1 MTLAAVILTHDESKH
16 IRECIDSVRF
26 ADFVL
31 VFDSFSQDDTV
42 SIARQAGADVIQHT
56 FENYASQ
63 RNAALD
69 AVRGRAEY
77 VLFVDA
83 DERVTPEL
91 AVEVRTVIDQQPET
105 AGWRIPRHNYIFG
118 RLTRGAGWYPDY
130 QTRLLKVEA
139 AHYDPSRQVH
149 ELVLLDGPQG
159 ALTQPLIH
167 YNYLDVA
174 QFHRKQRVY
183 SAYDAQILF
192 ESGIRLKPQNF
203 ILQPWR
209 QFWWRFVTL
218 KGSQDGW
225 HGLRLSL
232 LMAWYELRKYV
243 LLRRLWRGDNM
254 PPRDS

>member
-1 MTLAAVILTHDESKH
+1 MTLAAVILTHNESKH
-16 IRECIDSVRF
+16 IADCIESVRF

-31 VFDSFSQDDTV
+31 VFDSFSEDDTV
-42 SIARQAGADVIQHT
+42 DTARKSGAEVIQHT

-69 AVRGRAEY
+69 AVRGRADY

-83 DERVTPEL
+83 DERVTPAL
-91 AVEVRTVIDQQPET
+91 AAEIKGVIQAQSQV

-130 QTRLLKVEA
+130 QTRLLRVGSA
-139 AHYDPSRQVH
+139 RYDPARQVH
-149 ELVLLDGPQG
+149 ELVILDGAEG
-159 ALTQPLIH
+159 TLTEPLVH
-167 YNYLDVA
+167 YNYEDIA
-174 QFHRKQRVY
+174 HFHRKQRAY
-183 SAYDAQILF
+183 SAYDARVLYEQ
-192 ESGIRLKPQNF
+192 GIHPRPQNY

-209 QFWWRFVTL
+209 QFWWRLVTL
-218 KGSQDGW
+218 RGYADGL

-243 LLRRLWRGDNM
+243 LLRGMWRGDSA
-254 PPRDS
+254 PPR